1 MSVRLTPG
9 RLSVARAY
17 AALADPK
24 SGGVV
29 LFVGRVRPDR
39 RRGRAVSSL
48 FYEAHTSVAR
58 SSMATME
65 AAARGRPGVRQ
76 VLLWHRTGDVP
87 VGEPSVIVGVGAAH
101 RAEAFEVCRSLI
113 DELKSTVPIWKTDR
127 ARPARRRPRSPRPR
141 ARGSTD

>member
-1 MSVRLTPG
+1 VSVRLTSG
-9 RLSVARAY
+9 RLSIARAY
-17 AALADPK
+17 ATLADPK

-39 RRGRAVSSL
+39 RRGGEVSSL
-48 FYEAHTSVAR
+48 FYEAHTTVAE
-58 SSMATME
+58 SAMTALE
-65 AAARGRPGVRQ
+65 AAARRRPGVRQ

-101 RAEAFEVCRSLI
+101 RAEAFEACRSLI